1 MRGFI
6 RLIIQ
11 EAKLF
16 LRDPLMAF
24 FSLVLPPAI
33 MLFFGFLFGNAPNPQ
48 FGGLGTVDA
57 SVPAYVG
64 MVIGLTAFMSLPI
77 TLSNYRERG
86 ILRRYRATPMRPMAV
101 LGAQIVIQ
109 FMVTAVGVLLLALL
123 GKAVFQMRF
132 SGSLPATA
140 LGFTI
145 SCLSFFA
152 LGMVIASLAPS
163 AKATVVIG
171 NIVLYPMIYLSG
183 ATVPLEVLPS
193 GMRAAAKFILMT
205 HIVTLMRGLWIGD
218 PLSAHAIEFV
228 VLGAVMAVSLA
239 IAAFTFRWE

>member
-1 MRGFI
+1 MRGFVN
-6 RLIIQ
+6 LVAQ
-11 EAKLF
+11 EMKLF
-16 LRDPLMAF
+16 LRDPVMAF

-64 MVIGLTAFMSLPI
+64 MVIGLTAFLSLPI
-77 TLSNYRERG
+77 TLATYRERG
-86 ILRRYRATPMRPMAV
+86 ILRRYRATPMSPLAV
-101 LGAQIVIQ
+101 LGAQIAIQ
-109 FMVTAVGVLLLALL
+109 FAVTSVGVGLLALL
-123 GKAVFQMRF
+123 GKLVFDMKY
-132 SGSLPATA
+132 SGSIPATI
-140 LGFTI
+140 LGFSV

-163 AKATVVIG
+163 GKATVVIG

-183 ATVPLEVLPS
+183 STVPLEVLPS
-193 GMRAAAKFILMT
+193 GMRAAAKFIPMT

-218 PLSAHAIEFV
+218 PLSAHALEFV
-228 VLGAVMAVSLA
+228 VLGAVMAVSLTV
-239 IAAFTFRWE
+239 AAFTFRWE